1 MILIL
6 LWWYSLNKCFIIT
19 FQCNSMGLHSCTR
32 ETNPMKLKEIKIIQM
47 HEKFGSTFSDLSKLL
62 EDGCTVTANDQ
73 QLLSA
78 FILPFLLIGMLI
90 FHAYSSMVITY
101 SSTCWHISPTEW
113 CCLVFSHFTE
123 TDFIVKTFRNPQ
135 AMLSFNFLKHIT
147 FATWW
152 KVFDQQGT
160 KQITHCFKFFVEL

>member
-19 FQCNSMGLHSCTR
+19 FQYNSIGLHSCTR
-32 ETNPMKLKEIKIIQM
+32 ETNPTKLKEIKIIQM
-47 HEKFGSTFSDLSKLL
+47 REKFGSTFSDLSKI
-62 EDGCTVTANDQ
+62 Q

-123 TDFIVKTFRNPQ
+123 TDFKVVKTFRNPQ

-152 KVFDQQGT
+152 KVFDQQGS
-160 KQITHCFKFFVEL
+160 KKITHCFKFFVELLKKPEVL